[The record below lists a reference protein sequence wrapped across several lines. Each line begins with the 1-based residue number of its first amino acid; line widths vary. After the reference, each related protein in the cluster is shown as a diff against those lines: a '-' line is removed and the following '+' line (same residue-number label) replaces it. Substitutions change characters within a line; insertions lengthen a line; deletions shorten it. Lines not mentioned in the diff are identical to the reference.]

1 MAPGN
6 GPKSPLRRPLW
17 VALIAIGLLVVAGA
31 ATPEGWAFIETE
43 GPRRIVV
50 PDPPAIFGY
59 TLVLLAIGT
68 GVFIAFARARAIK
81 QGGMAYPR
89 PRRRSPMATILIMAV
104 LIGLWATSPRLQDWL
119 ADRLGADENP
129 AGQQQSPSEDELL
142 ETPEREPSAA
152 FGFAITAVLF
162 LLIAAATVGAL
173 WLFRPEKPDEPE
185 EDISPELL
193 ASIERGIDDLA
204 AIKDPRAAVIACY
217 ARLEEV
223 SAATGVV
230 RRASDTPFE
239 HLARLLERHNVT
251 GSSARRLTELFEQ
264 ARFSN
269 KTINESTRMEALEA
283 LEDVR
288 EQLGAL
294 V

>member
-1 MAPGN
+1 MAPGE
-6 GPKSPLRRPLW
+6 GPNSPLRRPLW
-17 VALIAIGLLVVAGA
+17 VALIAIGLLIVAGA
-31 ATPEGWAFIETE
+31 ATPEGWAFIDTE

-59 TLVLLAIGT
+59 TLILIAICT
-68 GVFIAFARARAIK
+68 AVFMVFARARAIK
-81 QGGMAYPR
+81 GGMVHRR
-89 PRRRSPMATILIMAV
+89 PRKRSPVATILIMII

-119 ADRLGADENP
+119 AERLGGDE
-129 AGQQQSPSEDELL
+129 SPPVELQNSPEDEL
-142 ETPEREPSAA
+142 PEAPQKEPSAA
-152 FGFAITAVLF
+152 FGFAITAILF
-162 LLIAAATVGAL
+162 LLIATATVGAL
-173 WLFRPEKPDEPE
+173 WLFRPEPE
-185 EDISPELL
+185 ESTHEDVSPELL

-223 SAATGVV
+223 SAASGVP
-230 RRASDTPFE
+230 RRPSDTPFE

-251 GSSARRLTELFEQ
+251 GPCARRLTELFEQ
-264 ARFSN
+264 AKFSN
-269 KTINESTRMEALEA
+269 KEINESTRTEALEA

-288 EQLGAL
+288 AQLGAL